1 MKFDLLKIAQIERD
15 GGKWK
20 LFSYLDSILDRC
32 DITVPNHDDAVI
44 WELGNHESDVHPVIH
59 TITDK
64 FSLIATL
71 GAIEI
76 LGLPGYGIPTM
87 AQYRHDTNLAP
98 FSWLS
103 ALDGVAIKWSTAGD
117 IFVDDGKWWTTVV
130 AGKSGNARLRTD
142 AQVYCNVRAL
152 EFAAGKEVAFI
163 RVMPM
168 LPYSQDKS
176 AFKVNEKWII
186 HSEMNTDGVRIA
198 YAVRKAL
205 DLLNQR
211 QEKYGTIMRASIKPT
226 QAMEDG
232 IMAGLFRYMVWKT
245 GIEIKRQYKVNYYQ
259 EHKERID
266 TILGLLPQ
274 DFFDGMENWKWFAD
288 EIIADYSYPMLLSDM
303 IAKQDTIYLTTDL
316 DGDRGTD
323 LLAGAPKILLDFT
336 SQVLEQTGSS
346 QDTLSLWSDMWYKAT
361 HGMGIQSFM
370 HTIGGREMLEMLL
383 GTADSM
389 LDRLLDG
396 YEQQNADGKKHGLY
410 DPGIHFSLT
419 IEAIKRANPKNT
431 ELHEFCDD
439 AWKKYLTVYGPD
451 KKRPKFIDGMN
462 KLSEIITPWD
472 R

>member
-1 MKFDLLKIAQIERD
+1 MQLDLLKIAQIERD
-15 GGKWK
+15 GGKGK
-20 LFSYLDSILDRC
+20 LFSYLDSVLKRSDVI
-32 DITVPNHDDAVI
+32 VPDNSDAVI
-44 WELGNHESDVHPVIH
+44 WKLGNHWNNVEPVIH

-87 AQYRHDTNLAP
+87 AQYRHDTELAP
-98 FSWLS
+98 FKWLS
-103 ALDGVAIKWSTAGD
+103 ALGGTAIKWSTAGD
-117 IFVDDGKWWTTVV
+117 IFVDDGNGGSVVV

-142 AQVYCNVRAL
+142 AGIYCNVRAL
-152 EFAAGKEVAFI
+152 EFADWKEIAFV

-168 LPYSQDKS
+168 LPYSQDKA

-198 YAVRKAL
+198 YAVRKGL
-205 DLLNQR
+205 SLLNER

-232 IMAGLFRYMVWKT
+232 IMAGLFRYIVWKT
-245 GIEIKRQYKVNYYQ
+245 SIEIKRQYKVDYYQ

-266 TILGLLPQ
+266 IILGLLPT
-274 DFFDGMENWKWFAD
+274 DFFDEMSEWKWEAH

-303 IAKQDTIYLTTDL
+303 IEKQDTLYLSTDL

-323 LLAGAPKILLDFT
+323 LLAGAPKILFDYT
-336 SQVLEQTGSS
+336 AQVAKQLGSDT
-346 QDTLSLWSDMWYKAT
+346 DTLTVWNTMWYKAT

-370 HTIGGREMLEMLL
+370 HAIDGREMLEMLL

-396 YEQQNADGKKHGLY
+396 HEEKNPDGRVNGLY

-419 IEAIKRANPKNT
+419 IEAVKRANTDNT
-431 ELHEFCDD
+431 ELHNFCND
-439 AWKKYLTVYGPD
+439 AWEKYLSIYGPGM
-451 KKRPKFIDGMN
+451 KHPKFMDWMN
-462 KLSEIITPWD
+462 KLSEIITPWKG
-472 R
+472 

>member
-1 MKFDLLKIAQIERD
+1 MKLDLLDIAQIERN
-15 GGKWK
+15 GGKGK
-20 LFSYLDSILDRC
+20 LFSHLDNILDRS
-32 DITVPNHDDAVI
+32 DIEVPGHPDAVI
-44 WELGNHESDVHPVIH
+44 WKLGNHAGDIEPVIH

-87 AQYRHDTNLAP
+87 AQYRHDTALAP
-98 FSWLS
+98 FKWLS

-117 IFVDDGKWWTTVV
+117 IFVDDGSGKSVVV

-152 EFAAGKEVAFI
+152 EFAQGKEIAFV

-168 LPYSQDKS
+168 LPYSQDKE
-176 AFKVNEKWII
+176 AFEVNKKWII

-205 DLLNQR
+205 DLLNER
-211 QEKYGTIMRASIKPT
+211 QGKYATVMRASIKPT

-245 GIEIKRQYKVNYYQ
+245 SIEIKRQYKVNYYE

-266 TILGLLPQ
+266 TILELLPS
-274 DFFDGMENWKWFAD
+274 DFFDGMENWQGEAD

-303 IAKQDTIYLTTDL
+303 IEKQDTIYLTTDL

-336 SQVLEQTGSS
+336 TQVTKQLGS
-346 QDTLSLWSDMWYKAT
+346 DANTLSTWDAMGYKAT

-370 HTIGGREMLEMLL
+370 HTIDGREILEMLL

-396 YEQQNADGKKHGLY
+396 HEEKSESGRVHGLY

-419 IEAIKRANPKNT
+419 IEAVKRANPDNKK
-431 ELHEFCDD
+431 LHDFCND
-439 AWKKYLTVYGPD
+439 AWEKYLSVYGPD
-451 KKRPKFIDGMN
+451 KKRPRFIDGME
-462 KLSEIITPWD
+462 KLSEIITPWEG
-472 R
+472 

>member
-1 MKFDLLKIAQIERD
+1 MKLDLLQIAQIERE
-15 GGKWK
+15 GGKGK
-20 LFSYLDSILDRC
+20 LFSHLDSILDRA
-32 DITVPNHDDAVI
+32 DITVPEHDDAVI
-44 WELGNHESDVHPVIH
+44 WKLGNHTDSITPVIH

-64 FSLIATL
+64 FSLIGTL

-98 FSWLS
+98 FKWLS
-103 ALDGVAIKWSTAGD
+103 ALWGTAIKWSTAWD
-117 IFVDDGKWWTTVV
+117 IFVDDGKWGTTVV

-142 AQVYCNVRAL
+142 AGVYCNVRAL
-152 EFAAGKEVAFI
+152 EFAAGKEIAFV

-168 LPYSQDKS
+168 LPYSQDKA
-176 AFKVNEKWII
+176 AFKVSEKGII

-198 YAVRKAL
+198 HAVRKAL

-232 IMAGLFRYMVWKT
+232 IMAGLFRYMVGKT
-245 GIEIKRQYKVNYYQ
+245 GIEIKRQYKVDYYE

-266 TILGLLPQ
+266 TILGLLPA
-274 DFFDGMENWKWFAD
+274 DFFDGMENWKGQAD

-303 IAKQDTIYLTTDL
+303 IEKQDTIYLSTDL

-336 SQVLEQTGSS
+336 SQVSKQLGSHE
-346 QDTLSLWSDMWYKAT
+346 DTLSLWNAMWYKAT

-370 HTIGGREMLEMLL
+370 HTTDGREMLEMLL
-383 GTADSM
+383 GTADNM

-396 YEQQNADGKKHGLY
+396 YEEADANGRPHGLY

-419 IEAIKRANPKNT
+419 IEGIKRANPDNT
-431 ELHEFCDD
+431 KLHDFCDD
-439 AWKKYLTVYGPD
+439 AWEKYLSVYGPGM
-451 KKRPKFIDGMN
+451 KRPKFIDGME
-462 KLSEIITPWD
+462 KLSEIIVPWG